1 MSESPFFVRTD
12 IDVDKSSSAILS
24 SNVAVDAD
32 VDDDPFRIELMEM
45 LGLESDAEEESKL

>member
-12 IDVDKSSSAILS
+12 VDVDKSSSAILS
-24 SNVAVDAD
+24 SSVAVDAD

>member
-12 IDVDKSSSAILS
+12 VDVDKSSSAILS

>member
-12 IDVDKSSSAILS
+12 VDVDKSSSAILS

-32 VDDDPFRIELMEM
+32 VDNDPFRIELMEM

>member
-12 IDVDKSSSAILS
+12 VDVDQSSSAILS